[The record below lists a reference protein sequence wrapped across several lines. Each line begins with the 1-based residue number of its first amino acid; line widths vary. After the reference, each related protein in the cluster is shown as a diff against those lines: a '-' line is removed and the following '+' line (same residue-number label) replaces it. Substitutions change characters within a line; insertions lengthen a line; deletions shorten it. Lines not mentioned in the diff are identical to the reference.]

1 MKQRD
6 KKQPCGCC
14 EGTNVLTPVEI
25 FNRPG
30 LDALV
35 YRAGAHGG
43 FLETMKARL
52 SSAGFPKLAG
62 LTARDGD
69 DASIAMLDAWATVAD
84 VLTFYQ
90 ERIANEGYLRTATER
105 RSALEMARLIGYRP
119 KPGVAASVYLAYTLE
134 PTQESV
140 VIEKGNK
147 AQSAPGPDELPQ
159 TFETAE
165 KLEALSALN
174 ALNPRLGQPQFF
186 SSIPGAE
193 DITIYL
199 QGTSTNLRPN
209 DVLLLRFGSAS
220 PKFYRVEKITPEPEL
235 NRTTVELF
243 SPPVTGANIIGEIA
257 AAASFDLGPSLKEI
271 ADEHLQ
277 TAPAGKIA
285 ERVSARLQE
294 LSEPSEAPEELT
306 KHLEETILPE
316 LVREHSAIAGNPRF
330 NKVATWMAGIIGDFE
345 NVIANT
351 AARVEPAAVAAING
365 GTAPV
370 QVEDNHQPHPTFAAF
385 LGAFAQPQSVQPLNE
400 ARLNR
405 RFDQIY
411 AAQSGFLPRLFAT
424 VQPRVAPFVTSA
436 LTNAQPRV
444 GSAGIVELSK
454 VEFPR
459 QKAFLAGHNLPTVT
473 EITKDQSGRVTSVIP
488 ISPPSLGQYVNVLAL
503 AGFRAN
509 TQGLNFIALDSK
521 YEQIIAGGSIA
532 ITRPFFARS
541 DALLLLAGFK
551 TSTHIVKDVRTASLR
566 FPGASLPITI
576 EATVLELDFNWLSA
590 ADIGTGISSTDFVRS
605 TTVYVQSEELTR
617 AERPIAANINFV
629 KQNPDTEIELNNF
642 YPGLESG
649 RWAIIS
655 GERMIPA
662 PNNSDILVNSGV
674 RVAELLM
681 ISSVSH
687 EAKTV
692 FNDRNNDRNID
703 VPGGKLHTFIRPAQP
718 PAYIYK
724 RDTVTI
730 YGNIVRATHGETR
743 NEVLGSG
750 DGSRK
755 LQSFPLRQPPL
766 TYLAAATPS
775 GAQSTLEVRV
785 NDVLWRESG
794 NLFVLNPNDRRYITR
809 TGDDGK
815 TAVVF
820 GNGEHGALLPTGV
833 ENIKAVYRSGIGKAG
848 NVKAEQIKLLMTKP
862 LGVKGVINPSPASGG
877 ADHETRDQIRRNA
890 PIAVLALDRLVSV
903 RDYADFARAFA
914 GIGKAHSQRLSD
926 GNRLLAHVTIAG
938 ANDILIDRTSD
949 LYRNLVAALKQFGD
963 PFQSLQVDV
972 FERVLL
978 VVSAKVSL
986 DPDYLWEAVK
996 PKIRAALLE
1005 KFGFEARE
1013 LGQDVTQSEV
1023 ISAIQAIPGVMYID
1037 LEKLDSIDEKKLAD
1051 PNFNDPNFKEKLLA
1065 LRPRVNAELARTVKN
1080 AVTNKPEILPAQ
1092 LVFLSPDANDTI
1104 ILEEVPK

>member
-1 MKQRD
+1 MKQHD

-14 EGTNVLTPVEI
+14 EGTDVLTPVEI

-30 LDALV
+30 LDALI

-52 SSAGFPKLAG
+52 SSAEFPKLAG
-62 LTARDGD
+62 LTARSGD

-105 RSALEMARLIGYRP
+105 RSALELAKLIGYRP

-140 VIEKGNK
+140 IIEKGNK
-147 AQSAPGPDELPQ
+147 AQSAPGQDELPQ

-174 ALNPRLGQPQFF
+174 ALKPRLTQPQFF
-186 SSIPGAE
+186 ASTPGTR

-209 DVLLLRFGSAS
+209 DVLLLSFGSAS
-220 PKFYRVEKITPEPEL
+220 PKFYRVKKITTEPEL

-243 SPPVTGANIIGEIA
+243 SPPMTLTNIIGGIA
-257 AAASFDLGPSLKEI
+257 AVASIDLGQSLKEI
-271 ADEHLQ
+271 ADERLQ

-294 LSEPSEAPEELT
+294 LSEPSEAPEELI

-330 NKVATWMAGIIGDFE
+330 NKVATWIAGIIGDFE
-345 NVIANT
+345 DVVANA
-351 AARVEPAAVAAING
+351 AARSEPAAVAAVNG
-365 GTAPV
+365 DAAPL
-370 QVEDNHQPHPTFAAF
+370 QVEDNHQTRPTFATF
-385 LGAFAQPQSVQPLNE
+385 LSAFAQPQSVQPLNE

-405 RFDQIY
+405 RFDQIF
-411 AAQSGFLPRLFAT
+411 AAQSGFLPKLFAA
-424 VQPRVAPFVTSA
+424 VQPRVAPFVTTA
-436 LTNAQPRV
+436 LTNAQPAPAPS
-444 GSAGIVELSK
+444 GAVELSK

-459 QKAFLAGHNLPTVT
+459 QKAALAGHNLPIVT
-473 EITKDQSGRVTSVIP
+473 DRTAGDGEPQVIQ
-488 ISPPSLGQYVNVLAL
+488 ISPPRLREYVSILAA
-503 AGFRAN
+503 AGFRVNA
-509 TQGLNFIALDSK
+509 QGLNFIALDSK
-521 YEQIIAGGSIA
+521 YEQIVAGSGIA
-532 ITRPFFARS
+532 ITRPS
-541 DALLLLAGFK
+541 ISGAGFT
-551 TSTHIVKDVRTASLR
+551 TSTHIVNEVKTALLS
-566 FPGASLPITI
+566 FPGASLPVTI
-576 EATVLELDFNWLSA
+576 EVTVLALDSNWLSS
-590 ADIGTGISSTDFVRS
+590 ADIDTGATSTTLVRS
-605 TTVYVQSEELTR
+605 ATVYVQSEELTR
-617 AERPIAANINFV
+617 AERQIAADINFV

-649 RWAIIS
+649 RWVIIS
-655 GERMIPA
+655 GERMISA
-662 PNNSDILVNSGV
+662 PNNPAVLLNSGV

-687 EAKTV
+687 EAKTI
-692 FNDRNNDRNID
+692 FNNENNEKIEA
-703 VPGGKLHTFIRPAQP
+703 PGGKLHTFIRPAEP

-730 YGNIVRATHGETR
+730 YGNIARATHGETR
-743 NEVLGSG
+743 SEVLGSG

-766 TYLAAATPS
+766 TYLAAPTPS

-785 NDVLWRESG
+785 NDVLWGESD

-815 TAVVF
+815 TTVFF
-820 GNGEHGALLPTGV
+820 GNGERGALLPTGV
-833 ENIKAVYRSGIGKAG
+833 ENIKAVYRSGIGKVG

-877 ADHETRDQIRRNA
+877 ADRETRDQIRRNA

-903 RDYADFARAFA
+903 RDYADFALAFA

-926 GNRLLAHVTIAG
+926 GNRELVHVTIAG
-938 ANDILIDRTSD
+938 AGDILIDQTSD
-949 LYRNLVAALKQFGD
+949 LYRNLVAALKRFGD
-963 PFQSLQVDV
+963 PFQSLRVDV
-972 FERVLL
+972 FERALL
-978 VVSAKVSL
+978 VISAKVSL
-986 DPDYLWEAVK
+986 HPDYLWEIVK
-996 PKIRAALLE
+996 PRIRAALLE
-1005 KFGFEARE
+1005 KFGFEARD
-1013 LGQDVTQSEV
+1013 LGQDVAQSEV
-1023 ISAIQAIPGVMYID
+1023 ISAIQAVPGVMYVD
-1037 LEKLDSIDEKKLAD
+1037 LEKLDSIDEEKLAD
-1051 PNFNDPNFKEKLLA
+1051 PDFDADLLE
-1065 LRPRVNAELARTVKN
+1065 LRKRVNAELARTVTN
-1080 AVTNKPEILPAQ
+1080 AVTKKPEILPAQ